1 MRYCP
6 RMRFSFLFAFL
17 LVAGSARAD
26 VIATPPDSCPLG
38 SMVIDFCHGP
48 PTCAA
53 TTCETSDDCGDGLE
67 CGQVRACVR
76 EHCCSGRCCGG
87 GCGSEPTIYTHF
99 SRLCTDAACTDP
111 GTSCESV
118 RVCVPA
124 ESDAG
129 TDAGESDAGG
139 DDAGGDDAG
148 GADAGDDDAG
158 EDDAGETDTG
168 GTDTGGGADA
178 GPSGTGGGCCA
189 VFGGREG
196 TGAALVSMLLFAVV
210 ARRRW
215 SR

>member
-1 MRYCP
+1 
-6 RMRFSFLFAFL
+6 MRFSLLFACL
-17 LVAGSARAD
+17 LVASTARAD
-26 VIATPPDSCPLG
+26 VIATPPETCPLG

-53 TTCETSDDCGDGLE
+53 STCETSDDCGPGLE

-129 TDAGESDAGG
+129 TDAGESDAGSDDAGSDAGG

-148 GADAGDDDAG
+148 GDDAG
-158 EDDAGETDTG
+158 EADTG
-168 GTDTGGGADA
+168 SADTGAGADA
-178 GPSGTGGGCCA
+178 GPDGTGGGCCA
-189 VFGGREG
+189 VFGGRG
-196 TGAALVSMLLFAVV
+196 GGGAALVSVLLLGVIL
-210 ARRRW
+210 RRRV
-215 SR
+215 R